1 MRIRTDVDDIQTT
14 RTEKLL
20 AVVLAA
26 FLLLGA
32 IWTYQRI
39 DDVVRRHVSVP
50 AYAPGPATLRSDR
63 ASARLA
69 QAERQRED
77 ALQELELRREAYRT
91 ALEAGKPAG
100 RLEREYAAAEARLE
114 AAQQEQAAAGR
125 ELRAARP
132 AARREQNT
140 RGDRIAHALSRQA
153 RISFFARLGLV
164 AFYILGSYTLLAWAR
179 RRTSRWFPLAGSA
192 VVAATVF
199 AFVFA
204 CDYLTDYLDPFEWGI
219 AAIAAIGIAATVL
232 LYWSV
237 ERYLLRRIP
246 QRRVKRRQC
255 PFCGYPVGANTHCEG
270 CGREAVAP
278 CTSCESPR
286 RVGTPYC
293 GVCGSTAGTSPA

>member
-32 IWTYQRI
+32 IWTYQRV

-50 AYAPGPATLRSDR
+50 TYGPGPATQRLDR

-69 QAERQRED
+69 QAERRHAG

-91 ALEAGKPAG
+91 ALEAAKPAG
-100 RLEREYAAAEARLE
+100 RLELEYNAAQARLE
-114 AAQQEQAAAGR
+114 AAQREQAEAGR
-125 ELRAARP
+125 AVQEARP
-132 AARREQNT
+132 PALREQNT
-140 RGDRIAHALSRQA
+140 LGDRVAHALSRQT
-153 RISFFARLGLV
+153 RISFFARFGLV
-164 AFYILGSYTLLAWAR
+164 AFYILGSYALLAWTR

-192 VVAATVF
+192 VVAATIF

-219 AAIAAIGIAATVL
+219 AAIAGLGIAATLL
-232 LYWSV
+232 LYWSA

-255 PFCGYPVGANTHCEG
+255 PFCGYPTGASPHCEG
-270 CGREAVAP
+270 CGREVVAP
-278 CTSCESPR
+278 CTKCESPR

-293 GVCGSTAGTSPA
+293 GVCGSTAGTSAA

>member
-20 AVVLAA
+20 AIVLAA

-32 IWTYQRI
+32 IWTYQRV
-39 DDVVRRHVSVP
+39 DDVVRRQVSVP
-50 AYAPGPATLRSDR
+50 AYGAGPATLRLNR
-63 ASARLA
+63 ASTRLS
-69 QAERQRED
+69 QAERQREE

-91 ALEAGKPAG
+91 ALDARKPAV
-100 RLEREYAAAEARLE
+100 RLERAYDAAQARL
-114 AAQQEQAAAGR
+114 ASAQQEEADARHEVQ
-125 ELRAARP
+125 EVRP
-132 AARREQNT
+132 AALREQNT
-140 RGDRIAHALSRQA
+140 RGDRVAEALHRQT

-164 AFYILGSYTLLAWAR
+164 AFYILGSYALLAWTR

-219 AAIAAIGIAATVL
+219 AAIAGIGIAATLV
-232 LYWSV
+232 LYWSA

-255 PFCGYPVGANTHCEG
+255 PFCGYPAGAGPHCEG
-270 CGREAVAP
+270 CGREVVAP
-278 CTSCESPR
+278 CTKCESPR
-286 RVGTPYC
+286 RVGTPHC

>member
-1 MRIRTDVDDIQTT
+1 MRVRADVEDIQTT

-32 IWTYQRI
+32 IWTYQRV

-50 AYAPGPATLRSDR
+50 SYGAGPATLRLDR
-63 ASARLA
+63 ASARLERA
-69 QAERQRED
+69 QLRRAD
-77 ALQELELRREAYRT
+77 ALEDLELRREAYRT

-100 RLEREYAAAEARLE
+100 ALERRYNEAQAALQAADKRLAAARSAV
-114 AAQQEQAAAGR
+114 
-125 ELRAARP
+125 RAARP
-132 AARREQNT
+132 AATRELNT

-153 RISFFARLGLV
+153 RLSFFARLGLV
-164 AFYILGSYTLLAWAR
+164 AFYIAGSYLLLAWAR

-192 VVAATVF
+192 VVAATIF

-204 CDYLTDYLDPFEWGI
+204 CDYATDYLDPFDWGI
-219 AAIAAIGIAATVL
+219 AAIAGIGIAATLL

-255 PFCGYPVGANTHCEG
+255 PFCGYPVGTNEHCEG
-270 CGREAVAP
+270 CGREVVAP

-286 RVGTPYC
+286 RVGTPHC
-293 GVCGSTAGTSPA
+293 GVCGATTA

>member
-1 MRIRTDVDDIQTT
+1 VRIRTDVDDIDTT

-32 IWTYQRI
+32 IWTYQRV

-50 AYAPGPATLRSDR
+50 SYGPGPATLRLDR

-69 QAERQRED
+69 QAERRRVG

-91 ALEAGKPAG
+91 ALEAAKPAG
-100 RLEREYAAAEARLE
+100 RLEREYNAAQARLRAVQREQADAGRAVQEARP
-114 AAQQEQAAAGR
+114 
-125 ELRAARP
+125 P
-132 AARREQNT
+132 ALREQKT
-140 RGDRIAHALSRQA
+140 RGDRIAHALRRQA

-164 AFYILGSYTLLAWAR
+164 AFYIVGSYALLGWTR

-192 VVAATVF
+192 LVAATVF

-219 AAIAAIGIAATVL
+219 AAIAGLGIAATLL
-232 LYWSV
+232 LYWSA

-255 PFCGYPVGANTHCEG
+255 PFCGYPAGAHPHCEG
-270 CGREAVAP
+270 CGREVLAP
-278 CTSCESPR
+278 CTKCESAR

-293 GVCGSTAGTSPA
+293 GVRGSTASTSPA